1 MKSLKA
7 DLERL
12 GASIPATTVEEKDA
26 LDQYYALLQEW
37 NERSS
42 LVSPKTLETA
52 LATHF
57 VDSLFLADAVG
68 QARVRFPVID
78 IGSGGGFPGL
88 VIALRHR
95 RVPVDLY
102 ERTEKKREFLAA
114 VVEALKLDNV
124 RLFGDFAGKH
134 DAALYIARAMMP
146 RDKLLPML
154 RRSTPAGSRVL
165 TCLGGSKPVPSPM
178 AGYRRLDVVRY
189 ELPLDAG
196 PRIVEIL
203 ERLQ

>member
-1 MKSLKA
+1 MKTLKE
-7 DLERL
+7 DLLRL
-12 GASIPATTVEEKDA
+12 GASIPATTDEEKEA
-26 LDQYYALLQEW
+26 LERYYALLQEW

-57 VDSLFLADAVG
+57 VDSLFLADIVG
-68 QARVRFPVID
+68 QARGRFPIVD

-95 RVPVDLY
+95 RVPVSLY

-114 VVEALKLDNV
+114 VIEALALDNV
-124 RLFGDFAGKH
+124 RLNGDFAGKH

-146 RDKLLPML
+146 RDTFLPMM
-154 RRSTPAGSRVL
+154 RRATPAGSRVL
-165 TCLGGSKPVPSPM
+165 TCLGGSKPIPQPM
-178 AGYRRLDVVRY
+178 PGYRRLDVVRY

>member
-1 MKSLKA
+1 MKTLKA

-12 GASIPATTVEEKDA
+12 GASIPPTTAEEKDA
-26 LDQYYALLQEW
+26 LDRYYALLQEW

-57 VDSLFLADAVG
+57 VDSLYLAAAVSETR
-68 QARVRFPVID
+68 QRFPIVD

-88 VIALRHR
+88 IIAMKHR
-95 RVPVDLY
+95 RVPVSLF
-102 ERTEKKREFLAA
+102 ERTEKKREFLSA
-114 VVEALKLDNV
+114 VIEALALDNV
-124 RLFGDFAGKH
+124 TLNGDFAGKH
-134 DAALYIARAMMP
+134 GPALYIARAMMP
-146 RDKLLPML
+146 RDKFLPML
-154 RRSTPAGSRVL
+154 RRSTPPGSRVL
-165 TCLGGSKPVPSPM
+165 TCLGGSKPIPQPM
-178 AGYRRLDVVRY
+178 PGYRRLDVLRY

-196 PRIVEIL
+196 PRIVEVL